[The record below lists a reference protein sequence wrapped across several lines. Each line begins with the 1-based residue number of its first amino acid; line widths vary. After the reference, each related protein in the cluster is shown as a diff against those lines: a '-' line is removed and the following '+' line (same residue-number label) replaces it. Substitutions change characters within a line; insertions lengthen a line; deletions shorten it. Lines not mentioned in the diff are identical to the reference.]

1 MAGAEGGVNSEAAM
15 RAPAPLR
22 AAMQRDWR
30 MYFLHNRITGIAA
43 FLLLLIVF
51 FSVLSRNFASLSNL
65 NTIAL
70 NAAILVVVASGA
82 AIVVITRNYDLS
94 VGSTVALASFIGLDA
109 IRHFPQSGPAGAL
122 IPIIIG
128 AGCGSVNGALVAYL
142 RVPSVIATLG
152 TMSIFRGLA
161 FLYAGGG
168 QINAQDL
175 PPWVADTASSTVFG
189 LSTFVIIALAVVA
202 LAAFML
208 RRLPIGRQMYAVGS
222 NPEAAAFYGL
232 DSRRIVFWAYVLCG
246 SFTGLAAFLFA
257 ARSSWI
263 VPYLAQGLELTA
275 LAAVVIGG
283 VSVLGGSG
291 SVIGAAIG
299 AITLAALDNGLV
311 LLGAPE
317 SLRLFIQGFAIVV
330 AVVVDAIVQRRVGD
344 LLKTMR
350 RRI

>member
-1 MAGAEGGVNSEAAM
+1 MTESAVIGKGMVSAQ
-15 RAPAPLR
+15 PLR
-22 AAMQRDWR
+22 PRLR
-30 MYFLHNRITGIAA
+30 MLFLQNRVIGIAT
-43 FLLLLIVF
+43 FLTLLIAF
-51 FSVLSRNFASLSNL
+51 FSLLTGNFATLANL

-94 VGSTVALASFIGLDA
+94 VGSTVALASYVGLDLVRQFPDAGYVMA
-109 IRHFPQSGPAGAL
+109 IAPVM
-122 IPIIIG
+122 IG
-128 AGCGSVNGALVAYL
+128 AVCGAVNGLLVAYL

-175 PPWVADTASSTVFG
+175 PPWVANTASSTVFG
-189 LSTFVIIALAVVA
+189 VSIFVIIAIAVVA
-202 LAAFML
+202 VAAFML
-208 RRLPIGRQMYAVGS
+208 KRLPIGRQMYAVGS
-222 NPEAAAFYGL
+222 NPEAAAYYGL
-232 DSRRIVFWAYVLCG
+232 DSHKIVFWAYVFCG
-246 SFTGLAAFLFA
+246 LFAGLAAFLFA

-291 SVIGAAIG
+291 SVAGAAIG
-299 AITLAALDNGLV
+299 AVTLAALDNGLV
-311 LLGAPE
+311 LLGASE
-317 SLRLFIQGFAIVV
+317 FIRQLIQGLAIVI
-330 AVVVDAIVQRRVGD
+330 AVVVDAVIQRRVQN
-344 LLKTMR
+344 LLKTLR
-350 RRI
+350 WRQA

>member
-1 MAGAEGGVNSEAAM
+1 MNGEAAIHHE
-15 RAPAPLR
+15 APAKD
-22 AAMQRDWR
+22 AAQRDWR
-30 MYFLHNRITGIAA
+30 MHFLHNRISGIAA
-43 FLLLLIVF
+43 FLVLLTIF
-51 FSVLSRNFASLSNL
+51 FSLLTRNFATLGNL

-94 VGSTVALASFIGLDA
+94 VGSTVALASYVGLDA
-109 IRHFPQSGPAGAL
+109 IRHFPETGPLGAL
-122 IPIIIG
+122 VPVVIG
-128 AGCGSVNGALVAYL
+128 AVCGSVNGALVAYL

-189 LSTFVIIALAVVA
+189 LSTFVIIAFVVVT
-202 LAAFML
+202 LAALML

-232 DSRRIVFWAYVLCG
+232 DSRRIVFWAYVFCG

-299 AITLAALDNGLV
+299 AVTLAALDNGLV

-317 SLRLFIQGFAIVV
+317 SLRLFIQGAAIVI
-330 AVVVDAIVQRRVGD
+330 AVVVDAVVQRRVGD
-344 LLKTMR
+344 LLKVMR
-350 RRI
+350 RRT